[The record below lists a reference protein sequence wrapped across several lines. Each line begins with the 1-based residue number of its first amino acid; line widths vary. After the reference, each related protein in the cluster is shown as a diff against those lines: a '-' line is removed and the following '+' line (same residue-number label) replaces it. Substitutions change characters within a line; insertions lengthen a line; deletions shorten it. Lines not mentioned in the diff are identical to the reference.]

1 MAYRLV
7 YTDFWNDPKVMEEMT
22 PEDKY
27 FYLYLLTNA
36 NTNMIGIYRI
46 VKKQMAFDLGYSI
59 ESVNSLM
66 ERFISTYDLII
77 YNADTRELC
86 IKNYGKYNLNK
97 AGKPVTD
104 CIKKEL
110 NEVKDKSLIKEIAA
124 NVRHAGNKKVIM
136 DYLNSIGVCND
147 TLHEGG
153 DDTSSTTNM
162 ENKESSENENISYFQ
177 RHVDESINDRGTNQK
192 QNHNQ
197 NQKQNHNNNHD
208 EVISLSSSFE
218 ELGFGT
224 INKLIYSDLEIFA
237 KEYTAVWVKAAM
249 EEAVRKGVRNLSY
262 VKAILEN
269 WKVNGFKAEKPKKSN
284 YSKDSKNEL
293 GFNNFKPREYDY
305 ESLEKK
311 LLGWDKD

>member
-124 NVRHAGNKKVIM
+124 NVRHAGNKKIIM

-147 TLHEGG
+147 TLDEGG
-153 DDTSSTTNM
+153 DDTSSTTNI
-162 ENKESSENENISYFQ
+162 ENKEGSENEDISYFQ

-192 QNHNQ
+192 QN
-197 NQKQNHNNNHD
+197 QKQNHNHNNNHD

-284 YSKDSKNEL
+284 YSKDSKNGL

-305 ESLEKK
+305 DSLEKK

>member
-7 YTDFWNDPKVMEEMT
+7 YTDFWSDPKVIEEMT

-27 FYLYLLTNA
+27 FYLYLLTND

-66 ERFISTYDLII
+66 DRFINSYKLITY
-77 YNADTRELC
+77 NSDTRELC
-86 IKNYGKYNLNK
+86 IRNYGKYNLNK

-110 NEVKDKSLIKEIAA
+110 NEVKDKSLILEMVS
-124 NVRHAGNKKVIM
+124 NVKHEGNRKIIM
-136 DYLNSIGVCND
+136 EYLNTIGIPYGN
-147 TLHEGG
+147 
-153 DDTSSTTNM
+153 DTSSGTCKELKNDT
-162 ENKESSENENISYFQ
+162 ENNKNAKNGSITEFE
-177 RHVDESINDRGTNQK
+177 RHVDDTFDDRGTNQK

-197 NQKQNHNNNHD
+197 KQNQEQNHNHNNNQD
-208 EVISLSSSFE
+208 IDLLSSFE

-269 WKVNGFKAEKPKKSN
+269 WKVNGFKSEKPKKQ
-284 YSKDSKNEL
+284 YYGKKEKI
-293 GFNNFKPREYDY
+293 GFNNFEPRSYDY
-305 ESLEKK
+305 DDLEKK
-311 LLGWDKD
+311 LLGWE

>member
-7 YTDFWNDPKVMEEMT
+7 YTDFWSDPKVIEEMT

-27 FYLYLLTNA
+27 FYLYLLTND

-66 ERFISTYDLII
+66 DRFINSYKLITY
-77 YNADTRELC
+77 NSDTRELC
-86 IKNYGKYNLNK
+86 IRNYGKYNLNK

-110 NEVKDKSLIKEIAA
+110 NEVKDKSLILEMVS
-124 NVRHAGNKKVIM
+124 NVKHEGNRKVIM
-136 DYLNSIGVCND
+136 EYLNTIGIPYGN
-147 TLHEGG
+147 
-153 DDTSSTTNM
+153 DTSSGTYKELKNDT
-162 ENKESSENENISYFQ
+162 ENNKNAKNG
-177 RHVDESINDRGTNQK
+177 SITEFERYVNDTFDDRGTNQK

-197 NQKQNHNNNHD
+197 KQNQEQNHNNNNNQD
-208 EVISLSSSFE
+208 IDLLSSFE

-269 WKVNGFKAEKPKKSN
+269 WKVNGFKSEKPKKQN
-284 YSKDSKNEL
+284 YVKEEKI
-293 GFNNFKPREYDY
+293 GFNNFEPRSYDY
-305 ESLEKK
+305 DDLEKK
-311 LLGWDKD
+311 LLGWE

>member
-110 NEVKDKSLIKEIAA
+110 NEVKDKTLIKEIAN
-124 NVRHAGNKKVIM
+124 NVKHAGNKKIII
-136 DYLNSIGVCND
+136 DYLNSIGIGYGND
-147 TLHEGG
+147 TLDEGNN
-153 DDTSSTTNM
+153 DTYRDAAIDV
-162 ENKESSENENISYFQ
+162 EKDKNKENEDISHLQ
-177 RHVDESINDRGTNQK
+177 RHVNETLDDRGTNQK

-197 NQKQNHNNNHD
+197 KQNQNHKK
-208 EVISLSSSFE
+208 EINLSSSFE

-224 INKLIYSDLEIFA
+224 INNLIYSDLEMFA

-249 EEAVRKGVRNLSY
+249 EEAVRKGVRN
-262 VKAILEN
+262 
-269 WKVNGFKAEKPKKSN
+269 
-284 YSKDSKNEL
+284 YSE
-293 GFNNFKPREYDY
+293 DY
-305 ESLEKK
+305 YKK
-311 LLGWDKD
+311 LEEKLVYGRMND